1 MGPWAGHGPGNNVF
15 AYFCGPD
22 EVLLEY
28 TAEVLQIDDSYEPRP
43 SSYWK
48 FAPGRSDQWASRNR
62 VRRVIIARNG
72 CSASP
77 PTVIGSLD
85 LIVADGETAMTWGTT
100 MERENAFMRRG
111 SFILLAVLLSLGAW
125 QPAAKTD
132 DWPDRPIRV
141 LTTAS
146 PGGISDVFMHALGEK
161 LGARL
166 GKPIVVENRPGGMQ
180 NVGARACQD
189 SEPDGY
195 TICIVN
201 ADPLIYNQFLIRHMP
216 FDPEKGLQPIT
227 KLFDLIHVMVVNSD
241 FKVKN
246 VDELIALSKAKPGT
260 LSYLTPGAPMVLY
273 METLK
278 KERGADWVRVPFK
291 GGGEAVNAILS
302 GFTPIGLFGEGNV
315 VGQIRAGTMTPLV
328 MLNNI
333 HSPNFP
339 QVPTLKETGYDGPP
353 SRGWYGLF
361 APAGT
366 PRAIVDRLAKEVA
379 AIVADP
385 DFAQRQ
391 LKDRSL
397 VGSTNT
403 PDEFAQEI
411 VADRKVAEQ
420 VVKQAG
426 MGPE

>member
-1 MGPWAGHGPGNNVF
+1 
-15 AYFCGPD
+15 
-22 EVLLEY
+22 E
-28 TAEVLQIDDSYEPRP
+28 
-43 SSYWK
+43 K
-48 FAPGRSDQWASRNR
+48 
-62 VRRVIIARNG
+62 
-72 CSASP
+72 
-77 PTVIGSLD
+77 
-85 LIVADGETAMTWGTT
+85 
-100 MERENAFMRRG
+100 ENAFMRRG
-111 SFILLAVLLSLGAW
+111 SFILLAVILSLGVFR
-125 QPAAKTD
+125 PAAAE

-141 LTTAS
+141 VTTTS
-146 PGGISDVFMHALGEK
+146 PGGISDVFMRALGEK

-180 NVGARACQD
+180 NIGARACQD

-195 TICIVN
+195 TICIIN
-201 ADPLIYNQFLIRHMP
+201 ADPMIYNQFLIRNMP

-227 KLFDLIHVMVVNSD
+227 KLFDLIHVMVVNSVL
-241 FKVKN
+241 KVKN
-246 VDELIALSKAKPGT
+246 VDELIALSKIKSST

-291 GGGEAVNAILS
+291 GGGEAVSAILS

-315 VGQIRAGTMTPLV
+315 IGQIRAGTMTPLV

-366 PRAIVDRLAKEVA
+366 PRPIVDRIAKEVA
-379 AIVADP
+379 AIVAEP
-385 DFAQRQ
+385 DFAQKQ

>member
-1 MGPWAGHGPGNNVF
+1 
-15 AYFCGPD
+15 
-22 EVLLEY
+22 
-28 TAEVLQIDDSYEPRP
+28 
-43 SSYWK
+43 
-48 FAPGRSDQWASRNR
+48 
-62 VRRVIIARNG
+62 
-72 CSASP
+72 
-77 PTVIGSLD
+77 
-85 LIVADGETAMTWGTT
+85 
-100 MERENAFMRRG
+100 MRRG
-111 SFILLAVLLSLGAW
+111 SFVLLAVVLLLGVLG
-125 QPAAKTD
+125 PAAAD

-141 LTTAS
+141 LTTTS
-146 PGGISDVFMHALGEK
+146 PGGISDVFMRALGEK

-180 NVGARACQD
+180 NIGARACQD

-195 TICIVN
+195 TICIIN
-201 ADPLIYNQFLIRHMP
+201 ADPMIYNQFLIRNMP
-216 FDPEKGLQPIT
+216 FDPEKGVQPIT

-241 FKVKN
+241 LKVKT
-246 VDELIALSKAKPGT
+246 VDELIALSKARPGT

-315 VGQIRAGTMTPLV
+315 IGQIRAGTMTPLV

-366 PRAIVDRLAKEVA
+366 PRPIVDRLAKEVA
-379 AIVADP
+379 AIVAEP
-385 DFAQRQ
+385 DFAQKQ

-403 PDEFAQEI
+403 PDEFAKEI
-411 VADRKVAEQ
+411 VEDRKVAEQ